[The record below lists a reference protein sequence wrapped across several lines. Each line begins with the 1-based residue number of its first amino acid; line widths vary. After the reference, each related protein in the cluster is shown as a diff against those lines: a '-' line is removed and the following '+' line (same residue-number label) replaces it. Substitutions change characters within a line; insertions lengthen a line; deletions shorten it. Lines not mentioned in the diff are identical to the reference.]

1 VSQPSHGQLRALAG
15 CGAALVVVGALLGWF
30 ERSHAAAVAGEVV
43 VLRPDD
49 MLGLGVVGWLVL
61 VPFALAPLTP
71 WGRRAA
77 RVAAVVVL
85 PGVAL
90 VLAAVAMPPRAAV
103 SGETI
108 DDFVVART
116 LGQALSLVGA
126 LVALMALTAAWRRAP
141 DWRVPFEWSRTAAD
155 Q

>member
-15 CGAALVVVGALLGWF
+15 CGAALVLAGALLGWF
-30 ERSHAAAVAGEVV
+30 ERSDAAAVAAKVT

-49 MLGLGVVGWLVL
+49 VLGLGVLGWLVL

-77 RVAAVVVL
+77 RAAAAVVL

-90 VLAAVAMPPRAAV
+90 VLLVAAMPPRAAV
-103 SGETI
+103 TGETI
-108 DDFVVART
+108 EEVVVART

-126 LVALMALTAAWRRAP
+126 LVAAMALTAAWRRAP
-141 DWRVPFEWSRTAAD
+141 DWRVPFEWSQTAAER
-155 Q
+155 